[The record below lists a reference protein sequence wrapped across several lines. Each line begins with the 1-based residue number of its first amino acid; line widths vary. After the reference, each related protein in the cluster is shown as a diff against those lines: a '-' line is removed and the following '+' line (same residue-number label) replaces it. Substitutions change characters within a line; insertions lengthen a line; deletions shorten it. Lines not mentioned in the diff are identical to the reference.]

1 VDAERRGRI
10 RAIPSTLVR
19 FARRAPITCIVLAL
33 GWGVGILTWTL
44 PGADARA
51 LIGILTTGPRP
62 LGAGHWWSP
71 VTAMLY
77 WGGISAYLL
86 TTAAVLVAGP
96 VAERRIGRWR
106 TALFLIGTQVAGT
119 LLVSAFVQV
128 GVLFDRSWVTVLGT
142 QQMTGAAP
150 GAVGLGL
157 ATSAALSA
165 LWRRRLRVVLLTVPA
180 MLVAYSGQLA
190 DVVLLAAALIG
201 LVTGA
206 WVFGHR
212 RDWRPGPASRNET
225 RVLVAIVVAATAIG
239 PVIAAA
245 AHTPI
250 GPLAVLRFL
259 LLSPAPDP
267 DAVVQACANGINRH
281 CRAMEAR
288 QRLFG
293 FGPALASALPVIVL
307 LVIAEGLR
315 RGRRAAWV
323 LGMAVN
329 VVLAALGVWL
339 GVLIANTP
347 DEAMVAYTSAPGAR
361 AVLATVVPALVPSAV
376 AALLWLTREQFE
388 VKAPSRTYRRTAA
401 LAAAMF
407 VGLSA
412 CYVVVGLAVS
422 GQFDTPPTALA
433 LLADVPLRFLPPGY
447 LGEVA
452 PSFLPQGPVATL
464 MSEWVG
470 VVFWLVVVVGLLAG
484 FVRAR
489 MDPAGADSARAR
501 AILVEHG
508 GADLAWITTWAGN
521 SYWFTDPPDAAV
533 AYRVIGGV
541 ALTTGDPVGST
552 ERRAAAVAG
561 FVATCAERGWIPA
574 FYSVTDGTRTAC
586 AALGLRSVQVAEEI
600 VLPLAGLSFTGK
612 RWQDVR
618 TALNKAGKQGITG
631 EWLSYAKAPLAITDQ
646 IRAISEEW
654 VADKGLPEMGF
665 TLGGLPELADD
676 AVRVLVAVDTDRTVH
691 GVTSWMPVHRDGAI
705 VGWTLDF
712 MRRRSGPEAFRGVS
726 EFLVASAA
734 RDLQEEGAQFLSL
747 SGSPLARQDRGGGD
761 APPAERRRSDQ
772 RFRLE
777 RVLDGLG
784 AALEPIYGFRSLHA
798 FKAKFQPEYAPL
810 HLCYPDPAALP
821 SIGLAIGRAYVPHI
835 GARQSAKLL
844 ARLRRGSPE
853 DRSSNVRAILSE
865 AAADARPDARTNSV
879 GGRS

>member
-1 VDAERRGRI
+1 
-10 RAIPSTLVR
+10 
-19 FARRAPITCIVLAL
+19 
-33 GWGVGILTWTL
+33 
-44 PGADARA
+44 
-51 LIGILTTGPRP
+51 
-62 LGAGHWWSP
+62 
-71 VTAMLY
+71 M
-77 WGGISAYLL
+77 
-86 TTAAVLVAGP
+86 
-96 VAERRIGRWR
+96 
-106 TALFLIGTQVAGT
+106 
-119 LLVSAFVQV
+119 
-128 GVLFDRSWVTVLGT
+128 
-142 QQMTGAAP
+142 
-150 GAVGLGL
+150 
-157 ATSAALSA
+157 
-165 LWRRRLRVVLLTVPA
+165 
-180 MLVAYSGQLA
+180 
-190 DVVLLAAALIG
+190 
-201 LVTGA
+201 
-206 WVFGHR
+206 FGHR
-212 RDWRPGPASRNET
+212 RDRRPGPASRNET
-225 RVLVAIVVAATAIG
+225 RVLVAIVVAATAVG

-267 DAVVQACANGINRH
+267 DAVVRACLGGIDRH

-347 DEAMVAYTSAPGAR
+347 DEEMVAYSTAPGAR
-361 AVLATVVPALVPSAV
+361 AVLAIVVPALVPSAV

-388 VKAPSRTYRRTAA
+388 VKAPSRTHRRTAA

-422 GQFDTPPTALA
+422 GQFDTPPTVLA
-433 LLADVPLRFLPPGY
+433 LLTDVPLRFLPPGY

-470 VVFWLVVVVGLLAG
+470 VVFWLVVVVGLLVG

-489 MDPAGADSARAR
+489 MDPAGADSAHAR

-508 GADLAWITTWAGN
+508 GADLAWITTWTGN
-521 SYWFTDPPDAAV
+521 SYWFSPAPDPTHSPDAAV

-541 ALTTGDPVGST
+541 ALTTGDPIGRP
-552 ERRAAAVAG
+552 ERRAAAVTG
-561 FVATCAERGWIPA
+561 FVATCAERGWVPA
-574 FYSVTDGTRTAC
+574 FYSVTSATRDAC
-586 AALGLRSVQVAEEI
+586 TALGLRSVQVAEEI

-618 TALNKAGKQGITG
+618 TALNKADKQGITG

-705 VGWTLDF
+705 IGWTLDF
-712 MRRRSGPEAFRGVS
+712 MRRRSGPDAFRGVS

-747 SGSPLARQDRGGGD
+747 SGSPLARQDRGTGD
-761 APPAERRRSDQ
+761 AR
-772 RFRLE
+772 RLE

-810 HLCYPDPAALP
+810 YLCYPDPAALP

-844 ARLRRGSPE
+844 ARLRRGSPD

-865 AAADARPDARTNSV
+865 AATDAPTDSV
-879 GGRS
+879 GGPS